1 MQLKYDNSFKDI
13 TKYMNDHETE
23 NTRLIDEIK
32 EDLLVQEASVENGH
46 ARTLKE
52 IDEQLDRR
60 LDDRVRIFENPIKDN
75 TKEIT
80 TLNSKENSRENN
92 YKLLN
97 EDTKKVNIAVNLIKN
112 KLEKQGEKLLSCN
125 NRINIC

>member
-1 MQLKYDNSFKDI
+1 
-13 TKYMNDHETE
+13 MNDHETE